1 MWFNLTFRKWP
12 QERQLE
18 HVRAKGVSLGSRI
31 KEGRSVF
38 VYMVRNLF
46 VQIVFKND
54 QEWKEVENL
63 TVFNSLEKLNSYL
76 EEDFRLAF
84 NTVH

>member
-1 MWFNLTFRKWP
+1 MWFKLTFPKWP

-18 HVRAKGVSLGSRI
+18 HVRQKGVSLGSRL

-54 QEWKEVENL
+54 QEWHEVENFM
-63 TVFNSLEKLNSYL
+63 VFSSLEKLNSYL
-76 EEDFRLAF
+76 EQDFRLAF
-84 NTVH
+84 NAAR

>member
-1 MWFNLTFRKWP
+1 MWFKLTFPKWP

-18 HVRAKGVSLGSRI
+18 HVRQKGVSLGSRL

-54 QEWKEVENL
+54 QEWHEVENVM
-63 TVFNSLEKLNSYL
+63 VFSSLEKLNSYL
-76 EEDFRLAF
+76 EQDFRLAF
-84 NTVH
+84 NAAR